1 MNTNTIASLRSKE
14 RHVGI
19 DVGKFFLDIFIFEL
33 DMHWQEEN
41 TAAGIKRLVTVLKRY
56 KLTRVLVEATG
67 GYERNFVVACAE
79 KSLPVIIVQPIQ
91 VRQFAK
97 AQGILAKTDKLD
109 ARLIALFGKVLEPEV
124 RPIASKEV
132 RLIRDLLARKRQLN
146 GVRTQELNRQHKAPK
161 VLAASHKRLI
171 KALDKEIAW
180 VNDKLT
186 QQVSEITEWQR
197 TVEILRSVPGV
208 VDGLAFTLLGELP
221 ELGKLSNRQVAAL
234 CGLAPFNRD
243 SGQMKG
249 KRRIKGGRAPIR
261 TVLYMAMLSAI
272 QHNPVMKSFYQKLVA
287 QGKHKKVAI
296 TACMRKMM
304 TILNTMIRNNQAW
317 LMNN

>member
-1 MNTNTIASLRSKE
+1 MNTTTVASLRNKE
-14 RHVGI
+14 RHIGI
-19 DVGKFFLDIFIFEL
+19 DVGKSFLDLYIFEL
-33 DMHWQEEN
+33 DLHWQEEN
-41 TAAGIKRLVTVLKRY
+41 NPEGIKRLITALRRY

-67 GYERNFVVACAE
+67 GYERSFVEACAE

-97 AQGILAKTDKLD
+97 AQGILAKTDKID
-109 ARLIALFGKVLEPEV
+109 ARLIAQFGKVMQPDV

-146 GVRTQELNRQHKAPK
+146 EARTQELNRQHKAPK
-161 VLAASHKRLI
+161 ILAASHKRLLKI
-171 KALDKEIAW
+171 LDKEIAW
-180 VNDKLT
+180 INDRLT
-186 QQVSEITEWQR
+186 KEVHLVTEWQR
-197 TVEILRSVPGV
+197 TYEILNSAPGIG
-208 VDGLAFTLLGELP
+208 DGVAYTLLGELP
-221 ELGKLSNRQVAAL
+221 ELGKLSNREISAL

-243 SGQMKG
+243 SGQMRG
-249 KRRIKGGRAPIR
+249 KRRIRGGRAPIR

-272 QHNPVMKSFYQKLVA
+272 QHNPIMREFYQRLVA

-304 TILNTMIRNNQAW
+304 TILNTMVRNNQEW
-317 LMNN
+317 QMN